1 MDTDSIIREIKNS
14 MTGDP
19 KKDGP
24 FLKSQSEKY
33 KDDENSAEI
42 NRELAKL
49 LYQCSYDDMHKTIDN
64 FLASENPKVN
74 EKLKEVRKRFANLNF
89 CLNLLNFLK
98 YLTYQMYI
106 LRHQQKFYLLL

>member
-33 KDDENSAEI
+33 KDDENSSRNKQGTCKAA
-42 NRELAKL
+42 LSML
-49 LYQCSYDDMHKTIDN
+49 LRRY
-64 FLASENPKVN
+64 A
-74 EKLKEVRKRFANLNF
+74 
-89 CLNLLNFLK
+89 
-98 YLTYQMYI
+98 
-106 LRHQQKFYLLL
+106 

>member
-42 NRELAKL
+42 NRELA
-49 LYQCSYDDMHKTIDN
+49 
-64 FLASENPKVN
+64 
-74 EKLKEVRKRFANLNF
+74 
-89 CLNLLNFLK
+89 
-98 YLTYQMYI
+98 
-106 LRHQQKFYLLL
+106 

>member
-49 LYQCSYDDMHKTIDN
+49 LYQCSYDDMHKMCIRDSSKRAPRQG
-64 FLASENPKVN
+64 LYEDIEPCAGSIIM
-74 EKLKEVRKRFANLNF
+74 EVS
-89 CLNLLNFLK
+89 
-98 YLTYQMYI
+98 
-106 LRHQQKFYLLL
+106 